1 MTGSPMSIIRGLI
14 KSSKITRNQI
24 TRWRKRRI
32 IPRQV
37 LNTIW
42 SEFGI
47 KFEPESPETGMGLKR
62 FLELI
67 WQVAISE
74 QDSATRAAALFIFEN
89 TVKFELMP
97 NWKLKVRAKKPR
109 IVWPEKKE
117 KSNTVITK

>member
-1 MTGSPMSIIRGLI
+1 MSILSDLT
-14 KSSKITRNQI
+14 KTSKITRNQI

-42 SEFGI
+42 WEFGI
-47 KFEPESPETGMGLKR
+47 KIESEPPKTGMGLKR

-67 WQVAISE
+67 WQIGLSCPNSE
-74 QDSATRAAALFIFEN
+74 TRASALFIYEN

-109 IVWPEKKE
+109 SVWAEKKE
-117 KSNTVITK
+117 KPIIVRVEHF